1 MKKIINGKIYDTA
14 TAKLCAAA
22 ASGGSYSDFDYWHE
36 ALYRKKTGEYFLH
49 GEGGPMSKYAESCG
63 QNEWRG
69 GEKIIPLSYEAAQKW
84 AEEHL
89 DGDEYEE
96 IFGAVTEDDSR
107 VTMTYSL
114 PAGLIEQLK
123 REASR
128 RGIGQSELLESLIR
142 DGLN

>member
-1 MKKIINGKIYDTA
+1 MYDVRNF
-14 TAKLCAAA
+14 
-22 ASGGSYSDFDYWHE
+22 SYCSE
-36 ALYRKKTGEYFLH
+36 VLYRKKTGELFLY

-63 QNEWRG
+63 QNEWSG

-89 DGDEYEE
+89 DGDKYEE

-107 VTMTYSL
+107 VTVTFSL
-114 PAGLIEQLK
+114 PSGLIEQIK

-128 RGIGQSELLESLIR
+128 RGIGQSELLETLIR
-142 DGLN
+142 DGLNSKEPRRRSL